1 MEQSPVDDSDDH
13 TMFDS
18 VIRPSPDDLDD
29 LGLLLVQP
37 NLTDSRGDH
46 PIASGSGADP
56 VSSAA
61 ATTSPSDGNN
71 TLLGTALEK
80 KEANGPTAVEGP
92 AAAPVSRT
100 GDDLTGPENTGTDHS
115 SPAVAG
121 RPNLPAI
128 SISAPVDGSD
138 SEEEMDVEGSS
149 PIPLPI
155 RVVERQEPQ

>member
-37 NLTDSRGDH
+37 DLTDSRGDL

-80 KEANGPTAVEGP
+80 KEAKGPTAVEGP

-100 GDDLTGPENTGTDHS
+100 GDDLTGPENTGTEHS

-121 RPNLPAI
+121 TPNLPAI